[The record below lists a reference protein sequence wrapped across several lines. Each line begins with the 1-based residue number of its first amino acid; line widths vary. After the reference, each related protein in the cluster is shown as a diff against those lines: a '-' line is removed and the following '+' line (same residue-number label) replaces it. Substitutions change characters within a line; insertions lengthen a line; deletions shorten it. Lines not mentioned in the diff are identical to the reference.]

1 MAEIDQVI
9 RYEIPQIPL
18 EDQRRYRGQTVAV
31 DMKTGKV
38 LAGHKSSMV
47 AVQEALEA
55 YPDIKEED
63 IEVAY
68 IPAADYLC
76 L

>member
-1 MAEIDQVI
+1 MAETDQII

-31 DMKTGKV
+31 EMKTGKV
-38 LAGHKSSMV
+38 LAGHESSMT
-47 AVQEALEA
+47 AVQEALKA
-55 YPDIKEED
+55 HPDIKEED